1 MNKRLRSSR
10 WQLATVLFPLAT
22 MLALTGCLGESAKS
36 LREAGRAE
44 LDKKD
49 PRAAVINLKNALQA
63 EPNSVE
69 TRFLLGRALL
79 ESGDPTA
86 AVVELNRSLDQK
98 YDANKVMPLLAR
110 AMLLSGEH
118 KRLTSLFND
127 LELSDKPAQAAL
139 KSSLA
144 TAWGLQGD
152 KAKTEAAVSAALA
165 AVPDFPNA
173 RMLEVRLVA
182 GTGGYD
188 KALELTD
195 AILSRNPNSAEA
207 WHLKGE
213 LLSFAKKDEAGAA
226 QAYRKTL
233 ALERA
238 FVPGHVALINTH
250 IRTGDLEAA
259 RKQADAFRELLPRHP
274 QLVFADAEL
283 AYAAKDYKKAREGLQ
298 LLLRSTPNNTL
309 LLIMAGAVEANSG
322 SLLQA
327 QAHFAKVLQLD
338 PNLRL
343 ARTNLARVN
352 LRLGQ
357 PARALETIQPLVGP
371 EKDDPEALSLAGDAA
386 LQLNDAR
393 AAESFY
399 SRAAKSKPGDER
411 IDTALALTQ
420 LTRGDDSRAF
430 ERLQVLQGQS
440 KDTYVDMALV
450 SERMKRNQFDAA
462 LTAVDAMVLKQP
474 DVAATHELRGRVL
487 LGRRDLP
494 GARGA
499 FEKAL
504 ALDPQLFTATA
515 NLATIDLLEKKPD
528 RAQQRMRDVIKADPR
543 NHFAYM
549 ALAELRQ
556 REGAK
561 LDEVRQLLAD
571 AIKAA
576 PTDSAPRL
584 QMVDLL
590 MRRRQLKDAL
600 TAAQEAAAAM
610 PNDSDV
616 LDALGRAQAQSG
628 DTQQAI
634 STFRRVTGIDTSA
647 ARPHVRLADVLRTSG
662 NPGAAVASLRRALEL
677 EPDLEIARAR
687 LIELLV
693 NDGRT
698 KEALEISRDM
708 QKRAPASSAGYLMEL
723 GVHRR
728 AKANDEGLLALRA
741 GLARAEDKSELAS
754 QYYKQLQSMKMD
766 PEAERFAAGWIK
778 DYPDDAGVIYLLGI
792 TAISAGDL
800 PKAEGFL
807 QRAVKLRPS
816 NALALNNLAWVL
828 ATQGKPGA
836 VGFAQR
842 AVDQAPKQPAILDTL
857 ATALA
862 AEKDIPKALEVSKQA
877 VDMAPG
883 DMALRLNLAR
893 IALRAGDKKVARAEL
908 DRLATLGARFPFQA
922 EVQKLQAQ
930 L

>member
-1 MNKRLRSSR
+1 MKKSLHSDRPRLAALLLP
-10 WQLATVLFPLAT
+10 WAAA
-22 MLALTGCLGESAKS
+22 LALAGCLGESAKS
-36 LREAGRAE
+36 LKEAGRAE

-79 ESGDPTA
+79 ESGEPAA

-118 KRLTSLFND
+118 KRLTTLFND
-127 LELSDKPAQAAL
+127 IELTEKTAQAGL

-144 TAWGLQGD
+144 TAWGLIGD

-165 AVPDFPNA
+165 AVPDFPSA
-173 RMLEVRLVA
+173 RLLEVRLVA
-182 GTGGYD
+182 GSGGYD
-188 KALELTD
+188 KALALTED
-195 AILSRNPNSAEA
+195 ILARNPNSAET

-213 LLSFAKKDEAGAA
+213 LLAFAKKDETGAVDA
-226 QAYRKTL
+226 FRKAL

-238 FVPGHVALINTH
+238 FVPGHVALINSY
-250 IRTGDLEAA
+250 IRSGDLDSA
-259 RKQADAFRELLPRHP
+259 RKQADTLRELLPRHP

-309 LLIMAGAVEANSG
+309 LLIMSGAVEANSG

-338 PNLRL
+338 PTLRL

-357 PARALETIQPLVGP
+357 PARALETVQPLVGP
-371 EKDDPEALSLAGDAA
+371 EKDDAEALSLAGDAA
-386 LQLNDAR
+386 LQLSDAR
-393 AAESFY
+393 AAEAFY

-420 LTRGDDSRAF
+420 LTRGDDTRAF
-430 ERLQVLQGQS
+430 ERLQALQGQS
-440 KDTYVDMALV
+440 KDTYVDLALV

-462 LTAVDAMVLKQP
+462 LTAVDAMVQKQP
-474 DVAATHELRGRVL
+474 NVAATHELRGRVL
-487 LGRRDLP
+487 MGRRDMP
-494 GARGA
+494 AARAA

-504 ALDPQLFTATA
+504 TLDPQLFIATS
-515 NLATIDLLEKKPD
+515 NLATIDLLEKKPE

-576 PTDSAPRL
+576 PTDPGPRL
-584 QMVDLL
+584 QIIELMV
-590 MRRRQLKDAL
+590 RRRQLKDAL
-600 TAAQEAAAAM
+600 VLAQEAAAAM

-616 LDALGRAQAQSG
+616 LDALGRVQAQSG

-634 STFRRVTGIDTSA
+634 STFRRVTGIDGGS

-662 NPGAAVASLRRALEL
+662 NSGAAVASLRRALEL
-677 EPDLEIARAR
+677 EPDLEIARTR
-687 LIELLV
+687 LIEVLV
-693 NDGRT
+693 NDGRM

-708 QKRAPASSAGYLMEL
+708 QKRAPASSAGYLMEF

-728 AKANDEGLLALRA
+728 AKANDEALAALRA
-741 GLARAEDKSELAS
+741 GVARAEDKSDLAS
-754 QYYKQLQSMKMD
+754 QLVKQLQAMKMNA
-766 PEAERFAAGWIK
+766 EADRFAAGWVK
-778 DYPDDAGVIYLLGI
+778 EYPEDAAVIYLLGI
-792 TAISAGDL
+792 SAISAGDL
-800 PKAEGFL
+800 PKAEGYL
-807 QRAVKLRPS
+807 QRAVKLRPL

-828 ATQGKPGA
+828 SMQGKPGA

-842 AVDQAPKQPAILDTL
+842 AVEQAPNQAAILDTL

-862 AEKDIPKALEVSKQA
+862 ADKDIPKALETSKKA
-877 VDMAPG
+877 VDIAPG
-883 DMALRLNLAR
+883 DMGLRLNLAR
-893 IALRAGDKKVARAEL
+893 IALQAGEKKIARAEL

>member
-1 MNKRLRSSR
+1 MIKSFSAHRGCLGT
-10 WQLATVLFPLAT
+10 LLLPLAT
-22 MLALTGCLGESAKS
+22 ALLLAGCLGESAKS
-36 LREAGRAE
+36 LREAGRLE
-44 LDKKD
+44 LEKKD

-63 EPNSVE
+63 EPSSVE

-79 ESGDPTA
+79 ESGEPAA
-86 AVVELNRSLDQK
+86 AVVELNRSLDQR

-110 AMLLSGEH
+110 AMLLSGEQ
-118 KRLTSLFND
+118 KRLTTLFND
-127 LELSDKPAQAAL
+127 IELSDKNSQAAL

-144 TAWGLQGD
+144 TAWGLLGD
-152 KAKTEAAVSAALA
+152 KAKTEASVAAALA
-165 AVPDFPNA
+165 AVPEFANA

-182 GTGGYD
+182 GSGNYD
-188 KALELTD
+188 KALALTED
-195 AILSRNPNSAEA
+195 ILTRNPNSAEA

-213 LLSFAKKDEAGAA
+213 LLAFAKKDEPGAA
-226 QAYRKTL
+226 QAYRRAL

-238 FVPGHVALINTH
+238 FVPGHVALINSH
-250 IRTGDLEAA
+250 IRTGDLDAA

-309 LLIMAGAVEANSG
+309 LLVMSGAVEANSG

-338 PNLRL
+338 PNLRI
-343 ARTNLARVN
+343 ARVNLARVN

-357 PARALETIQPLVGP
+357 PARALETVQPLVVP

-386 LQLNDAR
+386 LQLSDAR

-399 SRAAKSKPGDER
+399 SRAAKSKPGDDR

-430 ERLQVLQGQS
+430 DRLQALQSQS
-440 KDTYVDMALV
+440 KDTYVDLALV

-462 LTAVDAMVLKQP
+462 LVAVDAMVQKQP
-474 DVAATHELRGRVL
+474 NEATTHELRGRVL
-487 LGRRDLP
+487 LGKRDLP
-494 GARGA
+494 GARAA
-499 FEKAL
+499 FEKAVT
-504 ALDPQLFTATA
+504 LDPQLFTATS
-515 NLATIDLLEKKPD
+515 NLATIDLMEKKPE

-561 LDEVRQLLAD
+561 LDEVRQLLVD
-571 AIKAA
+571 AVKAA
-576 PTDSAPRL
+576 PADPAPRL
-584 QMVDLL
+584 QLIDTM

-600 TAAQEAAAAM
+600 TFAQEAAAAL

-634 STFRRVTGIDTSA
+634 STFRRVTGIDGGS

-662 NPGAAVASLRRALEL
+662 NNGAAVASLRRALEL

-687 LIELLV
+687 LIEVLV
-693 NDGRT
+693 NDGRM
-698 KEALEISRDM
+698 KEALDISRDM
-708 QKRAPASSAGYLMEL
+708 QKRAPASSAGYLMEV

-728 AKANDEGLLALRA
+728 AKANDEALAALRL
-741 GLARAEDKSELAS
+741 GLSRAVDKADLAS
-754 QYYKQLQSMKMD
+754 QMVKQLQSMKMNA
-766 PEAERFAAGWIK
+766 EADRFASGWVK
-778 DYPDDAGVIYLLGI
+778 ENPEDAGVIYLLGI
-792 TAISAGDL
+792 NAITAGELA
-800 PKAEGFL
+800 KAEGFL
-807 QRAVKLRPS
+807 QRAVKLRPT

-828 ATQGKPGA
+828 AMQGKPGA

-842 AVDQAPKQPAILDTL
+842 AVEQAPKQPAILDTL

-862 AEKDIPKALEVSKQA
+862 AEKDIPKALEVSRQA

-893 IALRAGDKKVARAEL
+893 IALQAGEKKIARAEL

>member
-1 MNKRLRSSR
+1 MTKTYRSPAWR
-10 WQLATVLFPLAT
+10 LATVWLPLAAA
-22 MLALTGCLGESAKS
+22 LALAGCLGESAKS
-36 LREAGRAE
+36 LKEAGRAE

-49 PRAAVINLKNALQA
+49 PRAAVVNLKNALQA
-63 EPNSVE
+63 DPSSVE

-79 ESGDPTA
+79 ESGEPAA
-86 AVVELNRSLDQK
+86 AVVELNRTLDQK

-110 AMLLSGEH
+110 AMLLSGEQ
-118 KRLTSLFND
+118 KRLTTLFND
-127 LELSDKPAQAAL
+127 IELSDKPAQAAL

-144 TAWGLQGD
+144 TAWGVQGD
-152 KAKTEAAVSAALA
+152 KAKTEASVAAALA

-182 GTGGYD
+182 GSGNYD
-188 KALELTD
+188 KALALTD
-195 AILSRNPNSAEA
+195 DILGRNPNSAEA

-213 LLSFAKKDEAGAA
+213 LLAFAKKDEAGGV
-226 QAYRKTL
+226 QAFRRAL

-238 FVPGHVALINTH
+238 FVPGHVALINAH
-250 IRTGDLEAA
+250 IRTGDLDAA

-283 AYAAKDYKKAREGLQ
+283 AFAAKDYKKAREGLQ

-309 LLIMAGAVEANSG
+309 LLVMAGAVEANSG

-357 PARALETIQPLVGP
+357 PARALETVQPLVGP
-371 EKDDPEALSLAGDAA
+371 EKDDAEALSLAGDAA
-386 LQLNDAR
+386 LQLSDAR

-420 LTRGDDSRAF
+420 LTRGDDGRAF
-430 ERLQVLQGQS
+430 ERLQALQGQS

-462 LTAVDAMVLKQP
+462 LVAVDAMVLKQP
-474 DVAATHELRGRVL
+474 QVAANHELRGRVL
-487 LGRRDLP
+487 LGRHDLP
-494 GARGA
+494 GARLA

-504 ALDPQLFTATA
+504 ALDPQLFTATS
-515 NLATIDLLEKKPD
+515 NLATIDLLEKKPE
-528 RAQQRMRDVIKADPR
+528 RAQQRMRDAIKTDPR

-549 ALAELRQ
+549 ALAELRS

-561 LDEVRQLLAD
+561 LEEVRQLLAD

-576 PTDSAPRL
+576 PADPAPRL
-584 QMVDLL
+584 QMIELL

-600 TAAQEAAAAM
+600 TSAQEAAAAL

-634 STFRRVTGIDTSA
+634 STFRRVTGIDAGS

-662 NPGAAVASLRRALEL
+662 NNGAAVASLRRALEV

-687 LIELLV
+687 LIEVLV
-693 NDGRT
+693 NDGRI

-728 AKANDEGLLALRA
+728 AKANEEALAALRN

-754 QYYKQLQSMKMD
+754 QFYKQLQSMKLN
-766 PEAERFAAGWIK
+766 PEADRFAATWVK
-778 DYPDDAGVIYLLGI
+778 EHPDDAGIIYLLGV

-800 PKAEGFL
+800 PRAEGYL

-828 ATQGKPGA
+828 AMQSKPGA

-842 AVDQAPKQPAILDTL
+842 AVEQAPKQPAILDTL

-883 DMALRLNLAR
+883 DMGLRLNLAR
-893 IALRAGDKKVARAEL
+893 IALQAGEKKTARAEL